1 MNPMRKIYVDKVT
14 VNIGVGESGQRLV
27 NAEKVLELLTG
38 QKPVRT
44 YAKRTIQTFGIRKGE
59 PIGCKV
65 TLRGE
70 RAVDFLRR
78 AFPII
83 KNRLSSKQFDNYGA
97 FSFGIEEHIDFPD
110 VSYNPE
116 IGIFGMDVCVFLAR
130 PGYRVAR
137 RKIKR
142 SKIGSSHRVTK
153 EEAIKFITEEFGV
166 EVV

>member
-1 MNPMRKIYVDKVT
+1 MNPMRRIYVDKVT

-44 YAKRTIQTFGIRKGE
+44 YAKKTIQTFGIRKGE
-59 PIGCKV
+59 PVGCKV

-70 RAVDFLRR
+70 RAVEFLRK
-78 AFPII
+78 ALSVVN
-83 KNRLSSKQFDNYGA
+83 NRLSERQFDEFGA
-97 FSFGIEEHIDFPD
+97 FSFGIREHIDFPD
-110 VSYNPE
+110 VSYDPE
-116 IGIFGMDVCVFLAR
+116 IGIFGMDVCVTLAR

-142 SKIGSSHRVTK
+142 SKIGRSHRVTK
-153 EEAIKFITEEFGV
+153 EEAIKFVSEEFGV

>member
-1 MNPMRKIYVDKVT
+1 MNPMRRIHVDKVT

-44 YAKRTIQTFGIRKGE
+44 YAKKTIQTFGIRKGE
-59 PIGCKV
+59 AIGCKV

-70 RAVDFLRR
+70 RAVEFLRK
-78 AFPII
+78 ALSVVN
-83 KNRLSSKQFDNYGA
+83 NRLSERQFDEFGA
-97 FSFGIEEHIDFPD
+97 FSFGIREHIDFPD
-110 VSYNPE
+110 VSYDPE
-116 IGIFGMDVCVFLAR
+116 IGIFGMDVCVTLAR

-142 SKIGSSHRVTK
+142 SKIGRSHRVTK
-153 EEAIKFITEEFGV
+153 EEAIRFVSEEFGV

>member
-1 MNPMRKIYVDKVT
+1 
-14 VNIGVGESGQRLV
+14 
-27 NAEKVLELLTG
+27 
-38 QKPVRT
+38 VRT